1 MEYRPNKQTLLDVLG
16 QWNAFLK
23 RKIHLI
29 ACGGTALTL
38 LDIKQSTKDVDF
50 LVPIETEYKYLIKT
64 IKDLGYQQKTV
75 SGWLRQEDK
84 YIFDIF
90 PGKRIHT
97 TELLESPLK
106 KDKHTFLKEFSHLY
120 IGILNDY
127 DLIAS
132 KLFRGSSVD
141 FEDCLMLVK
150 ARSKKIDIKYL
161 VENFKKLAGYDISE
175 NRISKNLNDFLALL
189 REEKLYG

>member
-1 MEYRPNKQTLLDVLG
+1 MEYRLNKQTLLDVLG

-50 LVPIETEYKYLIKT
+50 LVPIETKYKYLIKT

-90 PGKRIHT
+90 R
-97 TELLESPLK
+97 
-106 KDKHTFLKEFSHLY
+106 
-120 IGILNDY
+120 
-127 DLIAS
+127 
-132 KLFRGSSVD
+132 
-141 FEDCLMLVK
+141 
-150 ARSKKIDIKYL
+150 
-161 VENFKKLAGYDISE
+161 ENVSIQRNYW
-175 NRISKNLNDFLALL
+175 NLH
-189 REEKLYG
+189 

>member
-150 ARSKKIDIKYL
+150 ARSKKIDVKYF

>member
-175 NRISKNLNDFLALL
+175 NRISKNLNDFLVLL